1 MPKKKDVESPE
12 KTVAR
17 ILGNPRI
24 KIIRGETRVLK
35 ELWNWPDNPNKMTQ
49 KEAEDL
55 KYSLNKFGV
64 VDEPVIEEGNMI
76 IGGNHRA
83 GAILEIMGPE
93 YEIPVKVIIGL
104 THDEKIEL
112 GLALNGILGTND
124 PNQLKITIDMLQQPE
139 ELLHLG
145 FDEEQFKDLD
155 VDLSADWGKDVEE
168 ELFEAPRDIT
178 PKKPVKCPH
187 CGEEFIPEKEKG
199 AIGRKKFKKDVS

>member
-1 MPKKKDVESPE
+1 MPKKKDVETLE

-112 GLALNGILGTND
+112 GLALNGIHGTND

-155 VDLSADWGKDVEE
+155 VDLSADWGKDTEE
-168 ELFEAPRDIT
+168 ELFQAPRDIT
-178 PKKPVKCPH
+178 PKKPVKCPS
-187 CGEEFIPEKEKG
+187 CGHEFVPEKEKG
-199 AIGRKKFKKDVS
+199 SVGRKKFKKDVS